1 LSDRGVEV
9 DDDALRAAV
18 DDASARLGREPLWH
32 ASLGSKELF
41 HSNLLGWA
49 LETWADRGRHV
60 LGLSGDAAVGGVRR
74 EYLDL
79 DLVVEFAD
87 GEVLVV
93 ENKAFALPDEAQ
105 LRRYAEVVA
114 KRISSGAR
122 LVLLSLTD
130 PGWRDGELVTEHG
143 TWRFVSYRELG
154 RRLHE
159 AFAPGESFA
168 EQVVVHHATLMQ
180 QLADVMDLVADV
192 GPEDPLVVPADL
204 RERMKSIRIADAVA
218 KARVQA
224 TMNLI
229 RARIG
234 APVGDTAGTPER
246 FEANFSNGT
255 PLLSLYYWAGPRRR
269 VGWQFQNGQWRL
281 AMMFG
286 DLAGRSD
293 ESRAARVQAAR
304 EHSEFFDFGPMQ
316 NALGHDDIRARW
328 AHDGRLDF
336 NRFDDDFVY
345 RYRKLA
351 PETSVATIVE
361 LGVTYAR
368 HAAEWSTRDLST

>member
-1 LSDRGVEV
+1 M
-9 DDDALRAAV
+9 DDVSLRAAV
-18 DDASARLGREPLWH
+18 EEACAQLEREPLWH

-49 LETWADRGRHV
+49 LQTWGDRGPRV
-60 LGLSGDAAVGGVRR
+60 LGLPGSDTVVRRVRR
-74 EYLDL
+74 EHLDL
-79 DLVVEFAD
+79 DLVVEFTN

-105 LRRYAEVVA
+105 LRRYAEVAVE
-114 KRISSGAR
+114 KISADAR
-122 LVLLSLTD
+122 LVLLSLTN
-130 PGWRDGELVTEHG
+130 PGWPDNELETDHG

-154 RRLHE
+154 RRLYD
-159 AFAPGESFA
+159 AFAPGEDFA
-168 EQVVVHHATLMQ
+168 EQVVAHHATLMQ
-180 QLADVMDLVADV
+180 KLADLMDLVADV
-192 GPEDPLVVPADL
+192 GSDDPLLLPADL
-204 RERMKSIRIADAVA
+204 RERLKGIRIADAVG
-218 KARVQA
+218 KARSQA
-224 TMNLI
+224 VMNLI
-229 RARIG
+229 RARVG
-234 APVGDTAGTPER
+234 NPVGTATGTPER

-293 ESRAARVQAAR
+293 ESRAARVQVAR
-304 EHSEFFDFGPMQ
+304 EHAEFFDFGLMQ
-316 NALGHDDIRARW
+316 EVLGLDEGQSRY
-328 AHDGRLDF
+328 AHHSKLEF

-351 PETSVATIVE
+351 PDTPVGAVVE
-361 LGVTYAR
+361 LGVAYAR
-368 HAAEWSTRDLST
+368 RAAEWSVREPSA